1 MKTDFLSGINA
12 YNKAL
17 NSTTNFGSEDS
28 ENIDFGS
35 VLNNTIKT
43 SSSSPNNFASPAI
56 GAVQSAISSVAN
68 SEKVSN
74 LAMAKQASLS
84 DVVIALSQAETVL
97 QQIVAVRDKVIT
109 AYQEIIKM
117 PI

>member
-12 YNKAL
+12 YNKAA
-17 NSTTNFGSEDS
+17 NSITSGSDS
-28 ENIDFGS
+28 SDDNVDFSS

-43 SSSSPNNFASPAI
+43 SATAPSNFAAPAI
-56 GAVQSAISSVAN
+56 NAVQNAVNSVSN